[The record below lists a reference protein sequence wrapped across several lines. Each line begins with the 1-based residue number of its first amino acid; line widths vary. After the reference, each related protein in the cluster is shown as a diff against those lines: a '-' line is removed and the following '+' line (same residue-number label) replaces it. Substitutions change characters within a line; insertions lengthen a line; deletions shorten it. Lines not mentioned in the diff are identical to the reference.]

1 MGEVFVLPS
10 TADSGLGKLSQRDP
24 ATAFWCFLVAK
35 TLLIAAIFIILV
47 QESSVKIVT
56 GTTGAK

>member
-1 MGEVFVLPS
+1 MFPS